1 MSGRTEDEAREFAA
15 KKYKVSTEIITLKQ
29 DEDVLDT
36 WFSSGLLPMSIFG
49 WPNTDNA
56 EYRQFY
62 PGSLLET
69 GHDILFFWV
78 ARMVMFALKLTGEVP
93 FKEVYLHAM
102 VRDAH
107 GRKMSKS
114 FGNVIDP
121 LDVRNGITLEVI
133 IMHTLY
139 RKE

>member
-1 MSGRTEDEAREFAA
+1 MSGRSEEEAKQSAVERF
-15 KKYKVSTEIITLKQ
+15 KVPADKITLKQ
-29 DEDVLDT
+29 DDDVLDT

-49 WPNTDNA
+49 WPNIEQNSD
-56 EYRQFY
+56 YKQFF

-78 ARMVMFALKLTGEVP
+78 ARMVMFSLKLTGEIP

-114 FGNVIDP
+114 LGNVIDP
-121 LDVRNGITLEVI
+121 MDVMTGITLAVS
-133 IMHTLY
+133 
-139 RKE
+139 